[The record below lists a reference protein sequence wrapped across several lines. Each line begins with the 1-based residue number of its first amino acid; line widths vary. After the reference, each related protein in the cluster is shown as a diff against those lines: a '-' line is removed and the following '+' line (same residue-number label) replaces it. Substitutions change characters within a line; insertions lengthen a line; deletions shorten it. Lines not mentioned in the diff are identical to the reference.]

1 MARIIPDEA
10 ELLVNLGKQA
20 LVGWPPAPV
29 SSFQVLDLLH
39 ICLTLGILTLSQ
51 VSLSISTDSPI
62 FLKGGCIQHKK
73 VNYKTGTHERGDQ
86 IWFSESSG
94 SGT

>member
-10 ELLVNLGKQA
+10 ELLVNLGKQGF
-20 LVGWPPAPV
+20 VGWPPVPV
-29 SSFQVLDLLH
+29 STFQVLDLVH

-51 VSLSISTDSPI
+51 VSVSISTDPTI

-73 VNYKTGTHERGDQ
+73 VNYKTGTRERGNQ
-86 IWFSESSG
+86 IWFSESSD